1 MAAVLERLPQGARI
15 AVVRLRSLGDCVLT
29 TPALALLKQ
38 YRPDLRVAV
47 IVESRFRAA
56 FEGNPDVEQ
65 ILDPGAPAI
74 FRWRPRLTL
83 NLHGGVRSMALT
95 AASAAPLRAGFTHH
109 RYSFVYS
116 HRIPRAQDIL
126 AERHRAGAALAES
139 KNSPCPAAPGGV
151 HPSRGVPRV
160 SEDERKVHTVEHL
173 ASAIFWLGAPR
184 REIPRARLFAEE
196 HASGGLYAVL
206 HPFASTPAKT
216 WPASRFLAL
225 AGELKRSLG
234 LEPVFLAGPGD
245 DSSVFAGFEVWNSA
259 PLSRVK
265 SLMAGAQLF
274 VGNDSGPAHMAAAFG
289 VPVVALFGDSDPSI
303 WGPWRTQARVL
314 TSPDGIGGIGVEEA
328 IEAAHS
334 IGAPA

>member
-1 MAAVLERLPQGARI
+1 MAAVLERLPEGARI

-38 YRPDLRVAV
+38 CRPDLRVAI
-47 IVESRFRAA
+47 IVEPIFRAV

-74 FRWRPRLTL
+74 FTWRPRLTL

-95 AASAAPLRAGFTHH
+95 AASAAPLRAGFAHH

-126 AERHRAGAALAES
+126 GERHRAGAALPQS
-139 KNSPCPAAPGGV
+139 RNSAFPAAPGSV
-151 HPSRGVPRV
+151 VPRV
-160 SEDERKVHTVEHL
+160 SEEERKVHTVEHL

-184 REIPRARLFAEE
+184 REIPRARLFA
-196 HASGGLYAVL
+196 ADPAPGGLYAVL

-216 WPASRFLAL
+216 WPAHRFLAL
-225 AGELKRSLG
+225 AGELRRSLG

-259 PLSRVK
+259 PLARVK

-289 VPVVALFGDSDPSI
+289 APVVALFGDSDPSI

-334 IGAPA
+334 IGVPA

>member
-1 MAAVLERLPQGARI
+1 MAAVLERLPEGARI

-47 IVESRFRAA
+47 VVEPRFRAV

-65 ILDPGAPAI
+65 ILEPGAPAI

-83 NLHGGVRSMALT
+83 NLHGGARSMALT
-95 AASAAPLRAGFTHH
+95 AASAAPLRAGFAHH
-109 RYSFVYS
+109 RYSFLYS

-126 AERHRAGAALAES
+126 GE
-139 KNSPCPAAPGGV
+139 
-151 HPSRGVPRV
+151 
-160 SEDERKVHTVEHL
+160 ERKVHTVEHF
-173 ASAIFWLGAPR
+173 ASAMFWLGAPR
-184 REIPRARLFAEE
+184 REIPRARLFAAEP
-196 HASGGLYAVL
+196 APSGHYAVL

-216 WPASRFLAL
+216 WPAKRFLAV
-225 AGELKRSLG
+225 AGELKRSLR

-245 DSSVFAGFEVWNSA
+245 DFSAFAGFEVWNSA

-303 WGPWRTQARVL
+303 WGPWRTQARLLV
-314 TSPDGIGGIGVEEA
+314 SPDGIGGIGVEEA